1 MSIFENDVW
10 GSHGIPSCFF
20 GICSGI
26 RLYLSFIVPTMVNV
40 LFDVDTIYRYNIIK
54 MFDFQFKE
62 AASVKTLALSVS
74 GKARDIL
81 ESMGNTGHI
90 VRATMG
96 SG

>member
-1 MSIFENDVW
+1 
-10 GSHGIPSCFF
+10 
-20 GICSGI
+20 
-26 RLYLSFIVPTMVNV
+26 
-40 LFDVDTIYRYNIIK
+40 

-62 AASVKTLALSVS
+62 AASVKTLALSVK

-81 ESMGNTGHI
+81 ESMGNTGHL

>member
-1 MSIFENDVW
+1 MVILKNDVW
-10 GSHGIPSCFF
+10 GPHGAPSGFF
-20 GICSGI
+20 GICSNI
-26 RLYLSFIVPTMVNV
+26 TLYLSLIVPTMENV

-62 AASVKTLALSVS
+62 AASVKTLALSVK

-81 ESMGNTGHI
+81 ESMGNTGHL

>member
-1 MSIFENDVW
+1 ME
-10 GSHGIPSCFF
+10 
-20 GICSGI
+20 
-26 RLYLSFIVPTMVNV
+26 NV

-62 AASVKTLALSVS
+62 AASVKTLALSVK

-81 ESMGNTGHI
+81 ESMGNTGHL